1 MYSDSRLRSAEH
13 ARGLLLVQTL
23 VLFGGAIFAWSK
35 LLPQFTNFQSLYGT
49 LLRFNDLSVPNP
61 FLTACLYGSLAFLAA
76 LYWSCRVFQNPRF
89 ASERRLRN
97 FLLFCVI
104 FAASVVAYEA
114 ALFYGLLAPG
124 AVPVTCTP
132 GVSPLQTPCFYGL
145 LFFTA
150 AFVTSVFTT
159 RFLKSVPEV
168 IHLRRRG
175 GSDAAVL

>member
-1 MYSDSRLRSAEH
+1 MDTTH
-13 ARGLLLVQTL
+13 AKNLLLAQTL
-23 VLFGGAIFAWSK
+23 LLFGGAIFAWSK
-35 LLPQFTNFQSLYGT
+35 LLPQFGDFQSRYGT
-49 LLRFNDLSVPNP
+49 LLHFNDLSIPNP
-61 FLTACLYGSLAFLAA
+61 FLTACLYGSLAFLVA
-76 LYWSCRVFQNPRF
+76 LYWSCRVYQDPHLVS
-89 ASERRLRN
+89 ARRLRN

-132 GVSPLQTPCFYGL
+132 GVHPLYTPCFYGL

-150 AFVTSVFTT
+150 AFITSVFTT

-168 IHLRRRG
+168 VHPTRSG
-175 GSDAAVL
+175 QSEGAVL